1 MTQAF
6 YRQCT
11 ARAITAIRADLVTMV
26 HSHTLKLSSSSS
38 SRDAASTLMSADV
51 ERFAAGSR
59 NMHECWA
66 CVIQVALG
74 LWLLE
79 KQLGVAVAA
88 TAGLT
93 VAFIGITA
101 LVLAP
106 AAKRQTEW
114 LESMETR
121 IAATTQSLRVMKGVK
136 MTGLAATIRR
146 DLMRIRKAEAR
157 KVRRFRHILLVVAWA
172 GFIPVI
178 MSPVL
183 GFTLYNV
190 VIGPRSGRILTPAMV
205 YPSLT
210 IFVLFGNS
218 VATLIE
224 SAINLFT
231 AAAALR
237 RIQSFLVGDNT
248 RRDNRVVL
256 SSLDLT
262 SDEEEMPLLPPGKQP
277 VPSNTP
283 IRLHRL
289 SQSLSGA
296 PAALRLTRAYA
307 GWNADQPMIVHDANL
322 AASSPTVVAVVGP
335 TGSGKTT
342 LIQLL
347 LGETQCATG
356 SVAISTLRVGYC
368 SQTPWLTNE
377 SIRNNIVGP
386 ETFDEGWYDT
396 VIRATALRHDLG
408 MMPLSDSTVVGNEG
422 SGLSGGQK
430 KRIALA
436 RAVYTRAPVI
446 LLDDPFNGLD
456 GRTGTYV
463 IEALLGPQGLLREQK
478 SLVIWATSSG
488 K

>member
-1 MTQAF
+1 
-6 YRQCT
+6 
-11 ARAITAIRADLVTMV
+11 
-26 HSHTLKLSSSSS
+26 
-38 SRDAASTLMSADV
+38 MSADV

-79 KQLGVAVAA
+79 RQLGWAVAA

-93 VAFIGITA
+93 VTFLGLTA
-101 LVLAP
+101 LILVP
-106 AAKRQTEW
+106 AGKRQTAW
-114 LESMETR
+114 LKGMEMR
-121 IAATTQSLRVMKGVK
+121 IAATTQSLKVIKGIK
-136 MTGLAATIRR
+136 MTGIAAVIRR
-146 DLMRIRKAEAR
+146 DLIRLRKAEAR
-157 KVRRFRHILLVVAWA
+157 SVRKFRHVLLVVAWA

-183 GFTLYNV
+183 GFTIYNV
-190 VIGPRSGRILTPAMV
+190 AIGPQSGRILTPAML

-218 VATLIE
+218 VAQLIE
-224 SAINLFT
+224 SAVNLFT

-237 RIQSFLVGDNT
+237 RIQTFLVDDNT
-248 RRDNRVVL
+248 CRDTRVIL
-256 SSLDLT
+256 SSPDPT
-262 SDEEEMPLLPPGKQP
+262 ADEEEIPLIQP
-277 VPSNTP
+277 ERRRSSNLQ
-283 IRLHRL
+283 INLHRL
-289 SQSLSGA
+289 SQGLSGM
-296 PAALRLTRAYA
+296 PAALRLTQAYA
-307 GWNADQPMIVHDANL
+307 GWVADQPMIIHDANL
-322 AASSPTVVAVVGP
+322 AVSSPSVVAVVGP

-342 LIQLL
+342 LIQML
-347 LGETQCATG
+347 LGEAQCSTG
-356 SVAISTLRVGYC
+356 SVAISTRRVGYC

-377 SIRNNIVGP
+377 SIKNNIVGP
-386 ETFDEGWYDT
+386 ETLDEGWYDT
-396 VIRATALRHDLG
+396 VIRATALQQDLRAMALG
-408 MMPLSDSTVVGNEG
+408 DSTVVGDEG

-456 GRTGTYV
+456 GRTETYV
-463 IEALLGPQGLLREQK
+463 TEALLGPEGLLRKQK

-488 K
+488 KSSS